1 MSSPEVNAL
10 QELRKGSF
18 YAIIANV
25 LISIAVI
32 LVVGSLFATLFSFS
46 SSASPY
52 SSSAS
57 PFSLFVSVG
66 SVVGVLILEILAL
79 VFTILSILR
88 LRSGFRGL
96 EAVGKDVGGVTGTTL
111 WIIGVVLTIIGVG
124 AILTL
129 VGLILIGLAIR
140 RVGQIY
146 NVSNINIGGILIAI
160 GSVIPFLAFIG
171 FILTYVGLGKL
182 LNTMGPGGQ
191 PPSGPSPG
199 VTPTQ

>member
-10 QELRKGSF
+10 QDLRKGSF

-32 LVVGSLFATLFSFS
+32 LVVGSLFTILFSFS
-46 SSASPY
+46 SLASPY
-52 SSSAS
+52 SSSSS
-57 PFSLFVSVG
+57 PFSLFASVG
-66 SVVGVLILEILAL
+66 SLAGILILEILAL
-79 VFTILSILR
+79 VFTVLSILR

-129 VGLILIGLAIR
+129 VGLILIGLAVR

-146 NVSNINIGGILIAI
+146 NISDIRNGGILIAI

-191 PPSGPSPG
+191 PPSGPG
-199 VTPTQ
+199 QGTAPTQ